1 LNQQLNSI
9 KYYNSI
15 LKFTIEKFNVS
26 DSAEKERSM
35 KYLAAAVQMTSTGDT
50 TGNLERA
57 VGLIKE
63 AASRGATLIGLPENW
78 SMIRDES
85 DEPPAPISFDEG
97 PMGALR
103 ALCREKSVTL
113 IAGTVPEAGPDG
125 KVFNSCPVI
134 GPDGEI
140 ISVYRKIHLFDVVIR
155 GGEAHRESRHVAPG
169 KDAVI
174 ADTSCGKIGLSVC
187 YDLRFPELYR
197 TLARRGA
204 RVLSVPAAFT
214 LHTGK
219 DHWVVLIKA
228 RAIENLAYVIAPA
241 QIGANTPNRRTFGKS
256 LISDPWG
263 NILATAP
270 DREGVAV
277 AEIDFDFQ
285 DALRAQLPA
294 LGHIRTWLLSS

>member
-1 LNQQLNSI
+1 
-9 KYYNSI
+9 
-15 LKFTIEKFNVS
+15 
-26 DSAEKERSM
+26 M

-228 RAIENLAYVIAPA
+228 RA
-241 QIGANTPNRRTFGKS
+241 
-256 LISDPWG
+256 
-263 NILATAP
+263 
-270 DREGVAV
+270 
-277 AEIDFDFQ
+277 
-285 DALRAQLPA
+285 
-294 LGHIRTWLLSS
+294 